1 VDLNGDGHLDI
12 LSGSYSHNEQP
23 MAGLFQVLWG
33 QQDGTWKKA
42 TPLLGDHGKPLII
55 TAVRTD
61 DDDLDRICTR
71 AYAVDLD
78 GDGKLDLVSGN
89 FGGTFAFFQGLGDG
103 KFASTNSWLS
113 RNGELLAVSHHSDPF
128 CVDWDGDGDFDLIS
142 GDADGSVHLFVNEG
156 SRTKPQWG
164 ARQTLY
170 RSGSDAQHN
179 RGEDDDDSPAK
190 MQFGEAHITAP
201 GRSVRVFVVDFDGDG
216 KLDLLLGDQAT
227 IRQPAKGLTEAEARE
242 RLAAWDREMARLSE
256 AHTGDERPSKEQQ
269 EAFQKH
275 WEARAK
281 IIDEKATGFVWL
293 LRQK

>member
-1 VDLNGDGHLDI
+1 MDLNGDGHIDI
-12 LSGSYSHNEQP
+12 LSGSYSHHEQP

-33 QQDGTWKKA
+33 QPDGTWKKA
-42 TPLLGDHGKPLII
+42 TPLLGDNGKPLII

-71 AYAVDLD
+71 AFAVDLD

-89 FGGTFAFFQGLGDG
+89 FGGTFAFFQGLGEG
-103 KFASTNSWLS
+103 KFANTNSWLAS
-113 RNGELLAVSHHSDPF
+113 NDKLLAVSHHSDPF
-128 CVDWDGDGDFDLIS
+128 FVDWDGDGDFDLIS
-142 GDADGSVHLFVNEG
+142 GDADGSVHLFLNEG
-156 SRTKPQWG
+156 SRTKAKWG

-170 RSGSDAQHN
+170 AAKHSHDAQD
-179 RGEDDDDSPAK
+179 EDSPAG
-190 MQFGEAHITAP
+190 MRFGEAHISAP

-242 RLAAWDREMARLSE
+242 RMAAWEREMSRLAEARSN
-256 AHTGDERPSKEQQ
+256 DEEGSKAQQ

-281 IIDEKATGFVWL
+281 IVDEKATGFVWL
-293 LRQK
+293 LRQR

>member
-1 VDLNGDGHLDI
+1 VDLNGDGHIDI

-42 TPLLGDHGKPLII
+42 TPLLGDNGKPLII

-71 AYAVDLD
+71 AFAVDLD

-89 FGGTFAFFQGLGDG
+89 FGGTFAFFQGLGEG
-103 KFASTNSWLS
+103 KFASANSWLVS
-113 RNGELLAVSHHSDPF
+113 NDKMLEVSHHSDPF
-128 CVDWDGDGDFDLIS
+128 FVDWDGDGDFDLIS
-142 GDADGSVHLFVNEG
+142 GDADGSVHWFVNEG
-156 SRTKPQWG
+156 SRTQAKWG

-170 RSGSDAQHN
+170 AAQH
-179 RGEDDDDSPAK
+179 GQQEHEEDAPQG
-190 MQFGEAHITAP
+190 MRFGEAHINAP
-201 GRSVRVFVVDFDGDG
+201 GRSVRVFVVDVDGDG

-227 IRQPAKGLTEAEARE
+227 IRHPAKGLTEAAARE

-256 AHTGDERPSKEQQ
+256 ARTGDEQPSKEQQ

-275 WEARAK
+275 WEARAQ
-281 IIDEKATGFVWL
+281 ILDEKATGFVWL